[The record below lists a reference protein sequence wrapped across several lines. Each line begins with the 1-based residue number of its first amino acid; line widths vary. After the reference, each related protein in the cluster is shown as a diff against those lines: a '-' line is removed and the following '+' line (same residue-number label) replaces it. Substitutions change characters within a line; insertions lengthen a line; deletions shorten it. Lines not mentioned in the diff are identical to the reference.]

1 MCFFV
6 GGTRF
11 SEQGFGIGAC
21 SERAWLFSFNSGPR
35 PCSLIAGAAHQNS
48 YLLTLSVIAVLLPAA
63 FHNVVQSTGGVNP
76 LTSEQ
81 DGHDILSISH
91 GVCRPLRPF
100 GVLSRKLMTI
110 YSGCRYL
117 AF

>member
-11 SEQGFGIGAC
+11 SEQGFGVSAC
-21 SERAWLFSFNSGPR
+21 SSHAGLFPFNSGPH
-35 PCSLIAGAAHQNS
+35 PCSLVADAAHQNS

-63 FHNVVQSTGGVNP
+63 FHNAVQSTGGVNP
-76 LTSEQ
+76 LTSKQ

-91 GVCRPLRPF
+91 SVCRSLP
-100 GVLSRKLMTI
+100 GVTVLVS
-110 YSGCRYL
+110 
-117 AF
+117 